1 MSLPDLSL
9 YTNEIEH
16 ALRQTLH
23 RGDADSVPLYG
34 MMQYHLGWLDR
45 DLQPHQGRLG
55 KRLRPVL
62 CLLACQACDGDWHRA
77 LPAACAIEL
86 LHNFTLIHDD
96 IEDNSAL
103 RHERA
108 TVWNVWGLAQ
118 GVNTGDAMWSLSR
131 MSVLSLGAEG
141 FGPDKVLSVARLLE
155 ETSLALCEGQYLDI
169 SFETRDDVTRDEYLR
184 MIEGKTAALLS
195 AALRVG
201 ALLGG
206 ASDQPL
212 AAWGQLGRELGLA
225 FQIID
230 DILGIWGDPAMTGKS
245 AASDILEAKKT
256 LPILQALAWE
266 AEQPDQPLSALYAG
280 GPLDESQVPL
290 VLKCLEQAD
299 SLAYAQRQ
307 AALHHEAMRQA
318 LATIDGSEP
327 AMSTLRALTA
337 ALLERRY

>member
-1 MSLPDLSL
+1 MSLRDLSL
-9 YTNEIEH
+9 YTNEIER
-16 ALRQTLH
+16 ALRQTLR
-23 RGDADSVPLYG
+23 RGDAESAPLYG

-45 DLQPHQGRLG
+45 NLQLHQGRLG

-62 CLLACQACDGDWHRA
+62 CLLACQACGGDWRRA

-131 MSVLSLGAEG
+131 LSVLSLSAEG
-141 FGPDKVLSVARLLE
+141 YDAATVLDVARLLE

-169 SFETRDDVTRDEYLR
+169 AFETRQDVTLDEYLR

-206 ASDQPL
+206 ASDEQL
-212 AAWGQLGRELGLA
+212 AAWGQVGRQLGLA

-230 DILGIWGDPAMTGKS
+230 DILGIWGDPSVTGKS

-266 AEQPDQPLSALYAG
+266 AQQPTRPLSALYAG
-280 GPLDESQVPL
+280 GALDERQVPL
-290 VLKCLEQAD
+290 VLECLEQAD
-299 SLAYAQRQ
+299 SLAYAQQQ
-307 AALHHEAMRQA
+307 AARHHEAMRQA

-327 AMSTLRALTA
+327 AMTTLRALTA
-337 ALLERRY
+337 SLLERRY

>member
-9 YTNEIEH
+9 YTNEIEC
-16 ALRQTLH
+16 ALRQTLR
-23 RGDADSVPLYG
+23 RGDAGNAPLYG

-45 DLQPHQGRLG
+45 DLRPHQGRLG

-62 CLLACQACDGDWHRA
+62 CLLACQACGGDWHRA

-96 IEDNSAL
+96 IEDNSTL

-131 MSVLSLGAEG
+131 MSVLSLGAKG
-141 FGPDKVLSVARLLE
+141 FAPETVLSVARLLA

-169 SFETRDDVTRDEYLR
+169 SFETRDDVTLDEYLR

-195 AALRVG
+195 ASLRAG

-206 ASDQPL
+206 ASEVQL
-212 AAWGQLGRELGLA
+212 AAWGQVGRELGLA

-230 DILGIWGDPAMTGKS
+230 DILGIWGDPAVTGKS
-245 AASDILEAKKT
+245 AASDILEGKKT

-266 AEQPDQPLSALYAG
+266 AQQPGQPLAALYAG
-280 GPLDESQVPL
+280 GSLDQSKVPW
-290 VLKCLEQAD
+290 VLECLERAD
-299 SLAYAQRQ
+299 SLSFAQNQ
-307 AALHHEAMRQA
+307 AALHHEAMRRA
-318 LATIDGSEP
+318 LASIGGTEP
-327 AMSTLRALTA
+327 AVSTLRALTA
-337 ALLERRY
+337 SLLERRY